1 MRIGVLCSRIR
12 VEEKLIFAEM
22 ESRGIAF
29 VRLNDG
35 ELLINEVN
43 YTMEFRNIIT
53 PRGVNIP
60 GRIIDYT
67 LEVAQGKRSG
77 V

>member
-22 ESRGIAF
+22 EARGIAY
-29 VRLNDG
+29 VRLNDDA
-35 ELLINEVN
+35 LINEVN
-43 YTMEFRNIIT
+43 YTMEYRNSIT
-53 PRGVNIP
+53 PTGVNIP
-60 GRIIDYT
+60 ARIIDYT
-67 LEVAQGKRSG
+67 HEVAQGKRSG

>member
-1 MRIGVLCSRIR
+1 MHFGVLCSRAR

-22 ESRGIAF
+22 EARAIAY
-29 VRLNDG
+29 VRL
-35 ELLINEVN
+35 NEVN
-43 YTMEFRNIIT
+43 YTMEYRNSIPPT
-53 PRGVNIP
+53 RVNIP

-67 LEVAQGKRSG
+67 HEVAQGKRSG